1 MSSRDSQV
9 TRRSRRIDTEVGI
22 NRPAAC
28 IRGSVAARQLVAVIE
43 ALRVR
48 NPARRQRPGGVGVD
62 RHQRRAP
69 REAVG
74 QVGERR
80 RVEASEVQ
88 LGGRRARSEREPHD
102 LTPARLPKP
111 ETTSSVVHE

>member
-43 ALRVR
+43 AL
-48 NPARRQRPGGVGVD
+48 
-62 RHQRRAP
+62 

-111 ETTSSVVHE
+111 ETTSSAVHE

>member
-69 REAVG
+69 R
-74 QVGERR
+74 
-80 RVEASEVQ
+80 ASEVQ

-111 ETTSSVVHE
+111 ETTSSAVHE